1 MQALARKI
9 LTRSAIAIV
18 FIVSGCA
25 KGQAPA
31 VAVPRDGA
39 TEIALA
45 NHLPES
51 FQITGVRLALDGDA
65 LPSKVVGM
73 ATNTTSVLF
82 HARAPEGAHTLD
94 IVAEVRVP
102 CGLMAEPF
110 EKLTLTISR
119 SFTVGPNGGLVHIDA
134 FAESP
139 WLNPSE
145 RVHLLVSL
153 RGLSEGRVLYGQ
165 SKDAKQACG
174 RLGRLERS
182 RCVVQ
187 RLTDRARAQRDV
199 AGLLCEK
206 DKLEVIDDAIASL
219 DEPAPATDNGASA
232 SKAPLTADQRRR
244 EVETK
249 VEQAE
254 RDAEY
259 CVAEDVSRIGK
270 QEVSSDRS
278 ACARYDE
285 PLSLRGR

>member
-1 MQALARKI
+1 MQALARKL
-9 LTRSAIAIV
+9 LTRSAVAAV
-18 FIVSGCA
+18 FIVAGCA
-25 KGQAPA
+25 KGQAPV

-51 FQITGVRLALDGDA
+51 FRITGVRLALDGDP
-65 LPSKVVGM
+65 LPSNAAGM
-73 ATNTTSVLF
+73 AADTTSVLF
-82 HARAPEGAHTLD
+82 HARTPEGAHTLD

-174 RLGRLERS
+174 RLGHLERS

-219 DEPAPATDNGASA
+219 DEPALATDNGAPSR
-232 SKAPLTADQRRR
+232 PLTADQRRR
-244 EVETK
+244 DVETK

-259 CVAEDVSRIGK
+259 CVAEDLSRIGK